1 MAGLRNP
8 RSVRGPRRR
17 RATRRRSRWR
27 ALIGTWRRRHH
38 PDLHEG
44 ADGGRG
50 AHAPHQ
56 RGVGGPVQ
64 SGSPRRLRRV
74 APVVGRS
81 PSSGHWAA
89 SRSPIQP
96 ASPSST
102 RTWATWRATAAET
115 RAAPRTVRQPGEI
128 PTPANAAPAA
138 AGTAEPS
145 FRTRAGRRACRRVTR
160 CCWAPS
166 WRVASARVGSLIDS
180 APGVAR
186 SSIGLAVTGV
196 TGRVA

>member
-1 MAGLRNP
+1 MGAFESRPMASGAIAAAGRIGPMPGRAHP

-17 RATRRRSRWR
+17 ARCDAAAGGARSP
-27 ALIGTWRRRHH
+27 APGEGHH

-44 ADGGRG
+44 AARCRG
-50 AHAPHQ
+50 ADAQHQ
-56 RGVGGPVQ
+56 RGLGVLSNPA
-64 SGSPRRLRRV
+64 SSRRLR
-74 APVVGRS
+74 PV
-81 PSSGHWAA
+81 PSRRRERRRAGHWAA

-138 AGTAEPS
+138 AGAAGPS
-145 FRTRAGRRACRRVTR
+145 FRDSGWAAVLAGAVILVLLLGAVVAGRL
-160 CCWAPS
+160 S
-166 WRVASARVGSLIDS
+166 F
-180 APGVAR
+180 
-186 SSIGLAVTGV
+186 
-196 TGRVA
+196 